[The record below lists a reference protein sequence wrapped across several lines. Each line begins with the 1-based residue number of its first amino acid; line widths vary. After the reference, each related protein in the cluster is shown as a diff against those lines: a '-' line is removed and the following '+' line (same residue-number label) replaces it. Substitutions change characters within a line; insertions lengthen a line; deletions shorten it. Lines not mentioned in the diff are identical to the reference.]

1 MGTFFNI
8 AEMKALWILVPVL
21 TLFASCSEEKPAQQ
35 FVLDIEV
42 TTENGYLS
50 YRLTNKFMDVT
61 VHDST
66 LENVFSIR
74 RDVAE
79 NDTVKMIAAM
89 YYRSHDCPVQHAL
102 NAEFIKFQSD
112 SGQVMIN
119 PNINHPKEL
128 DYAVRMINS
137 MLSDEYDLKFIDM
150 QPAIEP
156 DGKMR
161 L

>member
-1 MGTFFNI
+1 
-8 AEMKALWILVPVL
+8 MKVPRILFPVL
-21 TLFASCSEEKPAQQ
+21 MFFASCAEEKPAQQ

-42 TTENGYLS
+42 KTENGYLS
-50 YRLTNKFMDVT
+50 YRLTNKCMDVT

-66 LENVFSIR
+66 QENTFSIR

-89 YYRSHDCPVQHAL
+89 YYRSYDCPVQHAL
-102 NAEFIKFQSD
+102 DAEFIRFQSD
-112 SGQVMIN
+112 SGQVMID

-137 MLSDEYDLKFIDM
+137 MLSDEYDLRFIDM